1 MNLVRLDAD
10 IDGKQ
15 HLLAVEVN
23 AGIDR
28 SITADC
34 DVMPSGEESLTI
46 VNVSTSKLFAELGTV
61 QTNKFTKPPV
71 DVTLNV
77 GELEGK
83 KLSLP
88 MYTVDASYSMMLGS
102 YELKNTLVSRNQ
114 KLSSLQTYIYTS
126 TPGVLGEDSST
137 PAAPLSSILKTVLE
151 LMIKRWGEGWEA
163 ASKLVTPESK
173 KIIDI
178 IHANNL
184 KVLDIWYSI
193 LAVSDVATDVT
204 EINEAALNTIEHL
217 YAWVTRVYLSK
228 AEDFTAI
235 IDTFLSGL
243 NLMYIPPLNGRTDY
257 GSLVNKDAVMATPIS
272 KVLIIDG
279 TASRFRPSASLP
291 VTSVVVEAPGAIQVL
306 ATGDVAQGPPAL
318 ILVSWPEAGASLFGK
333 VQRIAPPPWLAES
346 TDAATPIPSRQ
357 DTETG
362 PLDAT
367 ATRPAFEAQVTA
379 IVNTQKDLTKI
390 LSRWAK
396 QAYIDSTIKFDG
408 ITVRTPLDVSWEIGT
423 RYELSSYKDG
433 VKLFTGFLA
442 EITHNIEKSSSR
454 KGYEGSAEATTT
466 LVFTHVEAGA
476 FKLPNS
482 GYE

>member
-1 MNLVRLDAD
+1 MNPIRVDAD

-15 HLLAVEVN
+15 HLFAVEVN

-34 DVMPSGEESLTI
+34 DIMPSGEESLTI
-46 VNVSTSKLFAELGTV
+46 VNVATSKLFADLGTV

-77 GELEGK
+77 GELTGK
-83 KLSLP
+83 KLSIP
-88 MYTVDASYSMMLGS
+88 MFTVDASYSMMLGA

-126 TPGVLGEDSST
+126 TPGVLSENSAS
-137 PAAPLSSILKTVLE
+137 PAAPLASILKTVLKS
-151 LMIKRWGEGWEA
+151 MIDKWDKGWAA
-163 ASKLVTPESK
+163 ASAKVTPESK
-173 KIIDI
+173 QITET

-193 LAVSDVATDVT
+193 LDVSGDTTGVT
-204 EINEAALNTIEHL
+204 EIDEAQTNTREHL
-217 YAWVTRVYLSK
+217 YAWVNRVYLSQ

-235 IDTFLSGL
+235 IDTFLAGL
-243 NLMYIPPLNGRTDY
+243 NLMYIPPLNGRTEY
-257 GSLVNKDAVMATPIS
+257 GALVNKDAVMATPIS

-279 TASRFRPSASLP
+279 TSSRFRPSASLP
-291 VTSVVVEAPGAIQVL
+291 VTSVVVETPGATQVL
-306 ATGDVAQGPPAL
+306 AAVDVEKGPPAL
-318 ILVSWPEAGASLFGK
+318 ILVSWPEAGASLFGR
-333 VQRIAPPPWLAES
+333 VQRIAPPQWLPNS
-346 TDAATPIPSRQ
+346 TDAGIPIPSRQ

-367 ATRPAFEAQVTA
+367 ETRPVFEAQVTA
-379 IVNTQKDLTKI
+379 IINTQKDLTKI
-390 LSRWAK
+390 LRRWAK

-454 KGYEGSAEATTT
+454 KGSEGSADASTT